1 MSTIVVASNEQDAQA
16 VEAVMEHHAE
26 LAGALGRHIERLLNT
41 AISGDLHAS
50 EKAKGALLEWCETEL
65 IPHALAEEAS
75 MYPKAHEDP
84 SARLLIDAMIAEHR
98 DIVALIQRIRTAES
112 PVFVAAQAKALGTLF
127 DSHLAKE
134 NEQILPLLAAAQD
147 VSLAQIL
154 GGMHAL
160 LGAKKVERVETGVE
174 QGCGGECTCGHQDSS
189 ELPELDART
198 VPHAIR
204 HATIFGA
211 LDSVG
216 IGEGMVLVAPH
227 DPLPLLNQLEG
238 RAPGRFS
245 IDYLERGPEVWRLQF
260 LRN

>member
-26 LAGALGRHIERLLNT
+26 LAGALGRHSEMVLNA
-41 AISGDLHAS
+41 AISGDLPAS
-50 EKAKGALLEWCETEL
+50 EKAKQALLQWCETEL

-84 SARLLIDAMIAEHR
+84 TARLLVDAMISEHR
-98 DIVALIQRIRTAES
+98 DIVALIQKIRMAS
-112 PVFVAAQAKALGTLF
+112 NPVLVAANAKALGALF
-127 DSHLAKE
+127 DSHLVKE
-134 NEQILPLLAAAQD
+134 NEQILPLLAASKD

-154 GGMHAL
+154 GGMHEL
-160 LGAKKVERVETGVE
+160 LGSKQEGTEEKDEG
-174 QGCGGECTCGHQDSS
+174 GCGGECNCGHEDSFA
-189 ELPELDART
+189 LPELDARA

-238 RAPGRFS
+238 RSPGRFS
-245 IDYLERGPEVWRLQF
+245 VDYLERGPEVWRLQF

>member
-1 MSTIVVASNEQDAQA
+1 MSTIVVASNAQDAQA

-26 LAGALGRHIERLLNT
+26 LAGALGRHIEQALNT
-41 AISGDLHAS
+41 AISGDLPAL
-50 EKAKGALLEWCETEL
+50 EKAKQALIQWCETEL

-75 MYPKAHEDP
+75 MYPQAHKDP
-84 SARLLIDAMIAEHR
+84 TARLLVDAMISEHR
-98 DIVALIQRIRTAES
+98 DIVALIQKIRTAS
-112 PVFVAAQAKALGTLF
+112 NPVLVAAEANALGALF
-127 DSHLAKE
+127 DSHLVKE
-134 NEQILPLLAAAQD
+134 NEQILPLLAASKD

-154 GGMHAL
+154 GGMHEL
-160 LGAKKVERVETGVE
+160 LGGASVDNDNTSEG
-174 QGCGGECTCGHQDSS
+174 GCGGECTCGHEDSS
-189 ELPELDART
+189 ALPELDARA

-216 IGEGMVLVAPH
+216 VGEGMVLVAPH

>member
-1 MSTIVVASNEQDAQA
+1 MSSIVVASSVQDAHA
-16 VEAVMEHHAE
+16 VEAVMGHHAE
-26 LAGALGRHIERLLNT
+26 LAGALGRLVERLLNT
-41 AISGDLHAS
+41 AISGDQPAAQ
-50 EKAKGALLEWCETEL
+50 KAKQGLLLWCDTEL
-65 IPHALAEEAS
+65 IPHAMAEEAS
-75 MYPKAHEDP
+75 MYPQAHQDTT
-84 SARLLIDAMIAEHR
+84 ARLLVDAMIAEHR
-98 DIVALIQRIRTAES
+98 QIVALIERIRTATS
-112 PVFVAAQAKALGTLF
+112 PVLVAAKAKALAALF
-127 DSHLAKE
+127 ESHLAKE
-134 NEQILPLLAAAQD
+134 NEQILPLLAAAQNI
-147 VSLAQIL
+147 SLSQIL
-154 GGMHAL
+154 GGMHEL
-160 LGAKKVERVETGVE
+160 LGNGEGSQEA
-174 QGCGGECTCGHQDSS
+174 GCGGECNCGHEESA

>member
-26 LAGALGRHIERLLNT
+26 LAGALGRHIEKLLNT

-50 EKAKGALLEWCETEL
+50 EKAKDALLTWCETEL
-65 IPHALAEEAS
+65 IPHALAEETS

-84 SARLLIDAMIAEHR
+84 SARLLVDAMIAEHR
-98 DIVALIQRIRTAES
+98 DIVALIQRIRAAAH
-112 PVFVAAQAKALGTLF
+112 PVLVAAKAKALGALF
-127 DSHLAKE
+127 ESHLAKE
-134 NEQILPLLAAAQD
+134 NEQILPLLAASKD

-154 GGMHAL
+154 GGMHEL
-160 LGAKKVERVETGVE
+160 LGAKKEEGTKE
-174 QGCGGECTCGHQDSS
+174 GCGGECSCGHEDSS
-189 ELPELDART
+189 ELPELDARI

-227 DPLPLLNQLEG
+227 DPLALLNQLEG

>member
-1 MSTIVVASNEQDAQA
+1 MSTVVVASSEQDAQA

-41 AISGDLHAS
+41 AVSGEANAS
-50 EKAKGALLEWCETEL
+50 ETAKQALLEWCESEL

-98 DIVALIQRIRTAES
+98 AIVALIQKIRATS
-112 PVFVAAQAKALGTLF
+112 NPVLVAAKAKALGALF
-127 DSHLAKE
+127 ESHLAKE

-147 VSLAQIL
+147 VSLSQIL
-154 GGMHAL
+154 GGMHEL
-160 LGAKKVERVETGVE
+160 LGAKEEGMAE
-174 QGCGGECTCGHQDSS
+174 GGCGGECTCGHQDST

>member
-1 MSTIVVASNEQDAQA
+1 MSAIVVASSEQDAQA
-16 VEAVMEHHAE
+16 VDAVMEHHAE
-26 LAGALGRHIERLLNT
+26 LAGTLGRHIERLLNT
-41 AISGDLHAS
+41 AISGDLHAA
-50 EKAKGALLEWCETEL
+50 EKTKQALLAWCETEL

-84 SARLLIDAMIAEHR
+84 SARLLIDAMITEHR
-98 DIVALIQRIRTAES
+98 DIVALIQRIRSAS
-112 PVFVAAQAKALGTLF
+112 NPILVAAKAKALGTLF
-127 DSHLAKE
+127 ESHLAKE
-134 NEQILPLLAAAQD
+134 NEQILPLLAASKD
-147 VSLAQIL
+147 VSLAEIL
-154 GGMHAL
+154 GGMHEL
-160 LGAKKVERVETGVE
+160 LGAGTDEADG
-174 QGCGGECTCGHQDSS
+174 GCGGECSCGHQDSS
-189 ELPELDART
+189 EFPELDARA

-238 RAPGRFS
+238 RTPGRFS

>member
-1 MSTIVVASNEQDAQA
+1 MSTIVVANNEQDAQA
-16 VEAVMEHHAE
+16 VEAVMQHHAE
-26 LAGALGRHIERLLNT
+26 LAGALGRHIERTLNT
-41 AISGDLHAS
+41 AISGDLLAAD
-50 EKAKGALLEWCETEL
+50 KAKAALLQWCDTEL

-84 SARLLIDAMIAEHR
+84 TARLLVDAMISEHR
-98 DIVALIQRIRTAES
+98 DIVALIQKIRTTS
-112 PVFVAAQAKALGTLF
+112 NPVLVAAKAKALGALF
-127 DSHLAKE
+127 DSHLIKE
-134 NEQILPLLAAAQD
+134 NEQILPLLAASKE
-147 VSLAQIL
+147 VSLAEIL
-154 GGMHAL
+154 GGMHEL
-160 LGAKKVERVETGVE
+160 LGSGSDAKAEES
-174 QGCGGECTCGHQDSS
+174 CGGECTCGHEDSS
-189 ELPELDART
+189 ALPELDARA

-227 DPLPLLNQLEG
+227 DPLPLLTQLEG